1 MRKLFT
7 FCLAML
13 LASQAT
19 QAGNIAFGSSLQQW
33 NKQPVWNGVLSL
45 DPELFVFAGDN
56 VYSDAGPFIFL
67 RQPYRIAEAYKQLAE
82 DKGFARLR
90 ASVPILATWDDHDYG
105 RMGAGEEYRHKAPSK
120 QYFMDFFDIPETA
133 PMRSRPGIYA
143 VHDMDIDGVHVQVLL
158 LDTRT
163 FRSSLYLVPPNERC
177 ARTHAEPDTDETV
190 TMLGDEQW
198 EWLEQQLRKPAQ
210 VRLLVSS
217 IQVIPEQHC
226 FEKWA
231 NFPNERQRLLDALK
245 SADGRVVIIS
255 GDRHLGEI
263 SAYDDDN
270 GPVIHEITAS
280 GMNSA
285 GAGFGE
291 ANRHRLLPKNVRV
304 DHFGVIR
311 LQRTTDGVALSLQLR
326 DVTGK
331 VLQHIDIPQENGR
344 SVVLQPD

>member
-1 MRKLFT
+1 MRELFAL
-7 FCLAML
+7 FLVL
-13 LASQAT
+13 ILSGQAT
-19 QAGNIAFGSSLQQW
+19 QAANIAFGSCLRQW
-33 NKQPVWNGVLSL
+33 NKQPVWDGVLSV
-45 DPELFVFAGDN
+45 DPELFIFAGDN
-56 VYSDAGPFIFL
+56 VYTDAGPFIFL
-67 RQPYRIAEAYKQLAE
+67 PQPYRIGEAYKQLAE

-105 RMGAGEEYRHKAPSK
+105 RNDAGEEYRHKVASK
-120 QYFMDFFDIPETA
+120 QHFMDFFDVPETA
-133 PMRSRPGIYA
+133 PMRNRPGIYA
-143 VHDMDIDGVHVQVLL
+143 VHDVNVDGVHVQVLL

-163 FRSSLYLVPPNERC
+163 FRSSLYLVPANERC
-177 ARTHAEPDTDETV
+177 NRTHAAPDTDETV

-231 NFPNERQRLLDALK
+231 NFPNERQRLLDALQN
-245 SADGRVVIIS
+245 ADGRVVIIS

-263 SAYDDDN
+263 SGYGDGA
-270 GPVIHEITAS
+270 VIHEITAS
-280 GMNSA
+280 GLNSA

-291 ANRHRLLPKNVRV
+291 ANHHRLLPKNVRV
-304 DHFGVIR
+304 DHFGVID
-311 LQRTTDGVALSLQLR
+311 LQRTGDGVALSLQLR

-331 VLQHIDIPQENGR
+331 VLQHIDLPQEHGR
-344 SVVLQPD
+344 SLP